1 MFAVLVYLYFSI
13 QIKEETLSQL
23 CSKECANCLV
33 FRRPEPHHTTLNQ
46 TGWLKDWDVHIPFL
60 LMAYRSAVHDT
71 TGITPAKMMLGRDL
85 RLPVDLLFGRPEC
98 EPTNHAS
105 DYIKALQ
112 EKLERVYDFA
122 RGHLKVKSDKM
133 KEWYDFALEGQQ
145 LQVGDPVW
153 LHNPQT
159 KKGLSPKLS
168 SPWQGPFTVTKRIND
183 LVYRVQLR
191 PNTKPKVVHRN

>member
-1 MFAVLVYLYFSI
+1 MTLLVLRQPRWCS
-13 QIKEETLSQL
+13 EET
-23 CSKECANCLV
+23 
-33 FRRPEPHHTTLNQ
+33 
-46 TGWLKDWDVHIPFL
+46 WD
-60 LMAYRSAVHDT
+60 YQWT
-71 TGITPAKMMLGRDL
+71 
-85 RLPVDLLFGRPEC
+85 DLLFGRPEC

-112 EKLERVYDFA
+112 EKLEQVYDFA

-191 PNTKPKVVHRN
+191 PNTKPKVVHRNWLWQYSGSNVPNWFHAIQEIETGVTNTKPQESESPQPFQRSTRSRRPPERYGLS